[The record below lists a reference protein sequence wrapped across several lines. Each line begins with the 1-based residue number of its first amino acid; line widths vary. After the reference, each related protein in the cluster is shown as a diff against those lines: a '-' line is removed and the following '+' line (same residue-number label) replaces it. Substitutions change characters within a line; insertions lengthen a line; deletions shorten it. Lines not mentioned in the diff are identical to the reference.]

1 MFEIMIATVMMV
13 ATVFQTIAAGTQAA
27 AAILFFKT
35 VQQKRRD
42 DIIRSLHDLWC
53 QTPDGPTPEELSGCP
68 FSQRQIDFF
77 NSSSA
82 EWVRHGVFRLSGSDT
97 RPVRSKRGNNRRSLS
112 GP

>member
-77 NSSSA
+77 NSKLRERGESFPFK
-82 EWVRHGVFRLSGSDT
+82 RFR
-97 RPVRSKRGNNRRSLS
+97 P
-112 GP
+112 